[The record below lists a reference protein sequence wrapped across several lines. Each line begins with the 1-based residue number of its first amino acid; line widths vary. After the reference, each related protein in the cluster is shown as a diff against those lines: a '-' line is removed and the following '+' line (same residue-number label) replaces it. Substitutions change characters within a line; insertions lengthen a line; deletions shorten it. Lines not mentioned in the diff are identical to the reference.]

1 MVVGAKIVTK
11 GKLPNYVGGEWHT
24 ESADGYLP
32 VRNPALDEVI
42 AEVPLSSRAEV
53 NRAAQ
58 IAKKA
63 YVAWSDTP
71 SVERVQYLFRL
82 KHLLEEHKEDIARI
96 VTLEH
101 GKTLEEARNE
111 MRRTIE
117 NVEVATGIPSLMQGR
132 LLQDVSRGMDQ
143 EEIRQPLGVFAML
156 APFNFPAMV
165 PWWFAPHAL
174 ATGNTYIVKPSEQ
187 TPCSQQAIFEL
198 IEKAGF
204 PKGVINLVHGSKE
217 TANALIEHPDIEG
230 ISFVGSTPVARAIY
244 KKAAEFGKRVQAQG
258 GAKNYLVVL
267 PDAAMKFTVDSIVS
281 SAYGCAGQRCL
292 AGSAVL
298 AIGDKQRALSE
309 QLVEATAALKV
320 GYGMNEGIDMGPV
333 ISRKQQERVLEY
345 LDIGAKEGAKP
356 VLDGRNKKVKG
367 YDKGYFVHPTVFD
380 EVDPSMRI
388 AREEIF
394 GPVLSV
400 THAKDIEE
408 ALKIVEQNPYGN
420 AISLYTQSGKW
431 AREFKM
437 RVRCGNVG
445 INVGVAAAMAFF
457 PFAGMKDS
465 FFGDLH
471 GQGMDAIRFFTDAK
485 VVISRWI

>member
-1 MVVGAKIVTK
+1 MVVGARIATK
-11 GKLPNYVGGEWHT
+11 EKLPNYIGGEWHT
-24 ESADGYLP
+24 ESVDSYLP
-32 VRNPALDEVI
+32 VYNPALDEVI
-42 AEVPLSSRAEV
+42 AEVPLSSKAEV
-53 NRAAQ
+53 DRAVQ
-58 IAKKA
+58 VAKKA
-63 YVAWSDTP
+63 YATWSNTP
-71 SVERVQYLFRL
+71 AVDRVQYLFKL
-82 KHLLEEHKEDIARI
+82 KQLLEDHKEEIARI
-96 VTLEH
+96 LTQEH
-101 GKTLEEARNE
+101 GKTLEEARGE

-132 LLQDVSRGMDQ
+132 LLQDVSRGIDQ
-143 EEIRQPLGVFAML
+143 EEIRQPMGVFAML

-174 ATGNTYIVKPSEQ
+174 ATGNTYIIKPSEQ

-204 PKGVINLVHGSKE
+204 PKGVINLVHGARE
-217 TANALIEHPDIEG
+217 TAEALIEHPDIEG

-244 KKAAEFGKRVQAQG
+244 KKAAEYGKRVQAQG
-258 GAKNYLVVL
+258 GAKNFLVVM
-267 PDAAMKFTVDSIVS
+267 PDASMKFTVDSIVS

-298 AIGDKQRALSE
+298 SIGEKHRALTD
-309 QLVEATAALKV
+309 QLIDATSRLKV
-320 GYGMNEGIDMGPV
+320 GYGLSEGVDMGPV
-333 ISRKQQERVLEY
+333 ISRKQQARVLDY
-345 LDIGAKEGAKP
+345 IQIGSDEGAKP
-356 VLDGRNKKVKG
+356 ILDGRAKKVKE
-367 YDKGYFVHPTVFD
+367 YKGYFVHPTIFD
-380 EVDPSMRI
+380 EVEPEMRI

-400 THAKDIEE
+400 THARDLEE
-408 ALKIVEQNPYGN
+408 ALAIVEKNPYGN

-431 AREFKM
+431 AREFKL

-485 VVISRWI
+485 VVISRWV